1 MFLVTSFRTNLLY
14 AMTKITNVQQE
25 NKSINGKK
33 FFQKDDSQ
41 IGGDK
46 KAKHTIFFKKS
57 VSLPP
62 GTHTFSVLR
71 FALFALLPT
80 NYCNNI
86 SNIDVISNAV

>member
-33 FFQKDDSQ
+33 IFQKDDSQ
-41 IGGDK
+41 IGGNK

-57 VSLPP
+57 VFLTPWYA
-62 GTHTFSVLR
+62 HFLR
-71 FALFALLPT
+71 FEIRPICLITDKLL
-80 NYCNNI
+80 
-86 SNIDVISNAV
+86 